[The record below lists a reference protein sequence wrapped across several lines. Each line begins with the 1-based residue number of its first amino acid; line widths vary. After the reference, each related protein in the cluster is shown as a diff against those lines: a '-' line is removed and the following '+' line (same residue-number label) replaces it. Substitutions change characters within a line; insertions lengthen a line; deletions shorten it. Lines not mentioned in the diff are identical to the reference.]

1 MELTEMARQISERSG
16 ISQPLVLA
24 QMQHESANGSSDL
37 ARENHNYAGVTAVE
51 GMKFAGNTAYAHF
64 DSDEEWV
71 DYYSRLLPKFNVA
84 GITDPREYAQT
95 LKDNGYYED
104 SVDNYY
110 NGMMGFLNSNGE
122 MPSNPMGYFG
132 NLLGQSNVN
141 YGTAFQQPETPDVP
155 QETYDDSL
163 WGSVKQIAGNFMD
176 SIKHTGFAEVVH
188 SLWNRH
194 SYGTGIFGN
203 KEALTQDDVN
213 FAQTALPEDSEL
225 QKWCLLHASNS
236 EELRHIVSEKQEEL
250 QERKD
255 FENWRE
261 NRANAVEKALSYIAG
276 GVGTLVDPLLLVPV
290 GGELKGAQIA
300 SRLGDVAVNA
310 GKIRQVATA
319 LSSSKARQYFMK
331 TGAQGT
337 AITVGDM
344 KAREVAGG
352 QRFSNSEYAFAV
364 GGAFLASGLMTY
376 FKYRGKSNELAM
388 QSADS
393 SVTKT
398 LNTIADY
405 DPRTETISIIREK
418 GLHDTNYGK
427 VVNSKL
433 YNQLEKAGKV
443 VSMESKSASKLVKEL
458 SGIEIP
464 KEAKAF
470 YVPNEDYTIL
480 LSDRVDPKKINQVL
494 AHESLIHGGLSK
506 AMKAEDYKKLLS
518 YVDTKSND
526 RSHALY
532 KARQVSNAYD
542 PEETLA
548 YALEHDMLTS
558 DVVKKMS
565 KMINGGFKS
574 LGFKASLSNSEVLEA
589 LRKNALTPKLG
600 AGEIHINSDGSTAF
614 MGIKFSKDNPMN
626 PVNLL
631 EATMNPEEVL
641 KMSQK
646 DMPAMLRKVTKKI
659 DMGISGLA
667 VNSTSPTVR
676 KFFGKLFN
684 DPRNRGLTD
693 YGELGMSAETY
704 KQRMVQQMSMPLFDF
719 ANMRMNY
726 LLKNGADKRWRIWGE
741 RANNYFNDLAIR
753 RYNTKY
759 GGNTTEPLKE
769 VPKEIEEAVDKLHE
783 FYTNAET
790 LMKSSK
796 NSLMSDEWQALDG
809 EFTRRSNMQRIQ
821 DFIGHFN
828 TAEEARDSLTQ
839 YFHDAITKEKFEV
852 ARGKLQRDRV
862 AENKK
867 ITAKNAEIEKWNKE
881 HPEKTP
887 KTLKELKEAE
897 VSDTEVQAYYD
908 KAIPYM
914 VRRMLSD
921 NIGSSGEMATGALGD
936 LKFLKQRVPIDTSF
950 VKTMVRKDGSSFGF
964 SFDNN
969 LRSYDIDNILMSYI
983 QRASGEQALMQI
995 VKSPQHLDATMAKA
1009 EKELT
1014 LSLNTGAISKS
1025 EYDYQL
1031 KNIKN
1036 ALNEFRGLPATD
1048 EEALSKPMA
1057 GLKILRNL
1065 TYASKGGLMG
1075 VNQLAEVG
1083 STVAYG
1089 GLAQMFHAI
1098 PWLGKTIDNYRWGK
1112 VSAQTARE
1120 CTNQVFC
1127 AQAERQIWS
1136 MNVCDYEVRRALT
1149 KKSDMVG
1156 KGLMWVA
1163 DASLA
1168 LGKLT
1173 STVNML
1179 PKLTDAMTR
1188 GIKSQTIMDTVMW
1201 AHGKSFS
1208 KLRNPF
1214 SASKLKA
1221 GGVSAS
1227 QAEKIKESIR
1237 KYTTVNEKGEITRI
1251 AHKAWYAEEPTT
1263 FNQWYNLV
1271 SNQAERG
1278 LVVSTRQGNKNLL
1291 KSQSQLTQLAFQF
1304 KDFSLRALNAQTMR
1318 ALTERNVDDALA
1330 TVYSIMSNSLVW
1342 CARGA
1347 LAVGATNAFSNPE
1360 EIEKVRERFFNPE
1373 KILYAGVARSTIMG
1387 TPLGLMNDF
1396 AEPLAGWSTIRTT
1409 AGQTFGKGAPR
1420 SAGDLAKNIV
1430 EQIPSMSYMSGGFR
1444 LFNQLKKSHADDNG
1458 ITSRDLVAFV
1468 QLLPLPNNPYITA
1481 FLNSIAKDK

>member
-1 MELTEMARQISERSG
+1 MTLPEMARQISERSG
-16 ISQPLVLA
+16 VSYPLVLA
-24 QMQHESANGSSDL
+24 QMQHESANGSSEL
-37 ARENHNYAGVTAVE
+37 AIEDHNYTGITAAD

-64 DSDEEWV
+64 DTDEEYV
-71 DYYSRLLPKFNVA
+71 DYFSWLLPRFNVV

-95 LKDNGYYED
+95 LHDNGYYTD

-110 NGMMGFLNSNGE
+110 NGMMSFIGE
-122 MPSNPMGYFG
+122 MPSNPLGYFG
-132 NLLGQSNVN
+132 NLLGQNNVN
-141 YGTAFQQPETPDVP
+141 YGTTFKQPETPDVP
-155 QETYDDSL
+155 QESYDNSI

-194 SYGTGIFGN
+194 SYGTGFFGG
-203 KEALTQDDVN
+203 KEALTQADVD
-213 FAQTALPEDSEL
+213 FTQTALPEDKEL

-236 EELRHIVSEKQEEL
+236 EELRHIVTEKQEEL
-250 QERKD
+250 KERRD

-261 NRANAVEKALSYIAG
+261 NRANAVEKALSYVAG
-276 GVGTLVDPLLLVPV
+276 GVGTLIDPLLLVPV
-290 GGELKGAQIA
+290 GGELKGVQIA
-300 SRLGDVAVNA
+300 TRLGEVAVNA
-310 GKIRQVATA
+310 GKVRQVATA
-319 LSSSKARQYFMK
+319 IANSKARQYFMK
-331 TGAQGT
+331 TGIQNA
-337 AITVGDM
+337 ALTVGDM

-352 QRFSNSEYAFAV
+352 QRFSDSEYAFAV
-364 GGAFLASGLMTY
+364 GGAFVASGLMSY
-376 FKYRGKSNELAM
+376 FKHRGTPNVLAA
-388 QSADS
+388 QNAENSLTRS
-393 SVTKT
+393 

-405 DPRTETISIIREK
+405 DPRSETISIIREK
-418 GLHDTNYGK
+418 ELHDTNYGK
-427 VVNSKL
+427 VVNSKF

-443 VSMESKSASKLVKEL
+443 VAMKSEDATKLVKEL
-458 SGIEIP
+458 SGIDVP

-470 YVPNEDYTIL
+470 YVPNEDYTIIL
-480 LSDRVDPKKINQVL
+480 TDRVDPKKINKVL
-494 AHESLIHGGLSK
+494 AHESLIHSGLRK
-506 AMKAEDYKKLLS
+506 TLKEEDYKKLLS
-518 YVDTKSND
+518 YIDEKSND
-526 RSHALY
+526 RGHALY
-532 KARQVSNAYD
+532 KARQASNAYD

-548 YALEHDMLTS
+548 YALEHDLLPS
-558 DVVKKMS
+558 DVLKKMS
-565 KMINGGFKS
+565 KMINKGFKGM
-574 LGFKASLSNSEVLEA
+574 GFKVSLSNSEVLEA
-589 LRKNALTPKLG
+589 LRKNALTPHLG

-614 MGIKFSKDNPMN
+614 MGIKFSRDNPMN

-631 EATMNPEEVL
+631 EDTMSPEEVL
-641 KMSQK
+641 KISQK
-646 DMPAMLRKVTKKI
+646 DMPSMLRNITKKI
-659 DMGISGLA
+659 DMGIYGLA

-676 KFFGKLFN
+676 KFFGKMFN

-704 KQRMVQQMSMPLFDF
+704 KKRMVQQMSMPLFDYV
-719 ANMRMNY
+719 NLRMNY

-741 RANNYFNDLAIR
+741 RANTYFNDLAIR

-769 VPKEIEEAVDKLHE
+769 VPKEIEEAADKLHE
-783 FYTNAET
+783 FYTNAEQ

-796 NSLMSDEWQALDG
+796 NSLMSDDWQALDG

-828 TAEEARDSLTQ
+828 TAKEAREALTQ
-839 YFHDAITKEKFEV
+839 YFHDAITPEKFEV
-852 ARGKLQRDRV
+852 ARSKIQRDRI

-867 ITAKNAEIEKWNKE
+867 LMAENDNIEKWNME
-881 HPEKTP
+881 HPEETP
-887 KTLKELKEAE
+887 KKLKELKETE
-897 VSDTEVQAYYD
+897 VSDSDVQAYYN

-914 VRRMLSD
+914 VKRMLSD
-921 NIGSSGEMATGALGD
+921 NIGSSGEMALGELGD
-936 LKFLKQRVPIDTSF
+936 LRFLKQRVPIDTSF
-950 VKTMVRKDGSSFGF
+950 VKTMVRKDGTSFEF

-969 LRSYDIDNILMSYI
+969 LRSYDVDNILMSYI

-995 VKSPQHLDATMAKA
+995 VKSPKDLEAKMARI

-1025 EYDYQL
+1025 EYEYQL

-1036 ALNEFRGLPATD
+1036 AINEFRGLPAAD

-1065 TYASKGGLMG
+1065 TYAAKGGLMG
-1075 VNQLAEVG
+1075 VNQLAEIG

-1089 GLAQMFHAI
+1089 GLAQVFHAI

-1112 VSAQTARE
+1112 VSAETARE
-1120 CTNQVFC
+1120 TVNQVFC
-1127 AQAERQIWS
+1127 AEAEKQIWS

-1149 KKSDMVG
+1149 KKNDMGG
-1156 KGLMWVA
+1156 KGLMWAA

-1168 LGKLT
+1168 LGKIT

-1179 PKLTDAMTR
+1179 PRMTDWMTR
-1188 GIKSQTIMDTVMW
+1188 GIKAQTIMDTVMW
-1201 AHGKSFS
+1201 AHGKNFS

-1221 GGVSAS
+1221 GHISAG
-1227 QAEKIKESIR
+1227 QAEKIKDSIR
-1237 KYTTVNEKGEITRI
+1237 KYTKVNDKGEITQI
-1251 AHKAWYAEEPTT
+1251 DHKTWYAEEPTT

-1271 SNQAERG
+1271 TNQAERG
-1278 LVVSTRQGNKNLL
+1278 LVVATRQGNKNLL

-1318 ALTERNVDDALA
+1318 ALTERDVDDALA
-1330 TVYSIMSNSLVW
+1330 AIGSIMANSLVW

-1347 LAVGATNAFSNPE
+1347 LAVSAANAFSKPE
-1360 EIEKVRERFFNPE
+1360 DIKKVRERYFSPE

-1387 TPLGLMNDF
+1387 TPLGFLNDF
-1396 AEPLAGWSTIRTT
+1396 AEPLAGWSTIRTS
-1409 AGQTFGKGAPR
+1409 AGQTFGKGVPR
-1420 SAGDLAKNIV
+1420 SVGELAGNIV

-1444 LFNQLKKSHADDNG
+1444 LYNQLKKNHADDNG
-1458 ITSRDLVAFV
+1458 ITSRDLAAFV
-1468 QLLPLPNNPYITA
+1468 GLLPFPNNPYITA
-1481 FLNSIAKDK
+1481 FLNSIAKNK